1 MSLARLESE
10 WCSKEM
16 RSIAASTLE
25 LSSSTPRLVE
35 LPVVGL
41 QLVAQLAH
49 LFVVMA
55 RQRLAEESLQ
65 RRP

>member
-1 MSLARLESE
+1 
-10 WCSKEM
+10 M